1 MSQISNTPDGIND
14 ILNKNNA
21 NSEQAKAKVQNM
33 LNKMDPEQRQK
44 IDNIL
49 KDKEK
54 TRQILS
60 TPQRLPYLETFAAA
74 YNMHNTSRFVPE
86 PSPESSHYENPHIPF
101 SLLSAS

>member
-1 MSQISNTPDGIND
+1 MSQIPNTPDELND

-21 NSEQAKAKVQNM
+21 NSEKAKAKVQNM

-60 TPQRLPYLETFAAA
+60 TPQAQELLRKLM
-74 YNMHNTSRFVPE
+74 NMGK
-86 PSPESSHYENPHIPF
+86 
-101 SLLSAS
+101 

>member
-1 MSQISNTPDGIND
+1 MSQIPNTPDGIND

-44 IDNIL
+44 IDNTL

-60 TPQRLPYLETFAAA
+60 TPQAQELLRKLT
-74 YNMHNTSRFVPE
+74 NMGK
-86 PSPESSHYENPHIPF
+86 
-101 SLLSAS
+101 

>member
-1 MSQISNTPDGIND
+1 MQNTPDGLND

-21 NSEQAKAKVQNM
+21 NSEEAKAKVQNM
-33 LNKMDPEQRQK
+33 LNKMAPEQRQQ

-60 TPQRLPYLETFAAA
+60 TPQAQELLRKLM
-74 YNMHNTSRFVPE
+74 NMGK
-86 PSPESSHYENPHIPF
+86 
-101 SLLSAS
+101 